1 MQFVQYERKTERN
14 NGIVGLSALRY
25 GDIQIAP
32 W

>member
-1 MQFVQYERKTERN
+1 MSVEMLTI
-14 NGIVGLSALRY
+14 IVGLSALRY